1 MNQQV
6 TLQMPNTLAYMMLMA
21 WPLVTLWLFRRT
33 TLERAIIWSMLT
45 GYLLLPPLAEF
56 DLPLVPS
63 MDKSTIPSVVTFLI
77 CVLVMKKPVSLWPRH
92 PATRLLVAGFVLGV
106 IPTVFTNGDP
116 ILFRVIE
123 NSDPVIFTTNALPGL
138 RWRDLGA
145 VMIGQIIVLL
155 PFFLARQYLSTET
168 GLRNLLW
175 ALLLT
180 GLAYSL
186 PALIEIRL
194 SPQINIWV
202 YGFFQH
208 SFEQTMR
215 NGGFRPIVF
224 LPHGLWLAFFFMSSV
239 LAATALTRAAQ
250 SGDRVRLA
258 MATLYLFWVLIL
270 CKSLGSLLYGLA
282 FTPVVALAPL
292 RWQIRIAMCLALIAV
307 IYPML
312 RNLGLVPTD
321 AILAQAEAISTERAN
336 SLGYRLENERVLLA
350 RAAEKP
356 WFGWGGWGR
365 NLVHHIETGQI
376 LSIPDGRWIIVFGT
390 FGWLGYIAEMGLLAA
405 PLVLLASEMRRKQG
419 LGISPYV
426 APIALLLAITM
437 LDMLLNATLIPF
449 TWLCAGA
456 VFGYVE
462 RLRYPDLTASKS
474 ALFGGTQALDGSPK
488 SGQRSVM

>member
-1 MNQQV
+1 
-6 TLQMPNTLAYMMLMA
+6 MPNTLAYMMLMA
-21 WPLVTLWLFRRT
+21 WPLVTLLLFRRT
-33 TLERAIIWSMLT
+33 TTERAIIWSILA

-56 DLPLVPS
+56 DLPLIPD
-63 MDKSTIPSVVTFLI
+63 MDKFAIPSVAAFLI
-77 CVLVMKKPVSLWPRH
+77 CVVVMKKPVSLWPRH

-116 ILFRVIE
+116 ILFQVIE
-123 NSDPVIFTTNALPGL
+123 NSDPVSFITNALPGL
-138 RWRDLGA
+138 RWRDLGS
-145 VMIGQIIVLL
+145 VMINQVIVLL
-155 PFFLARQYLSTET
+155 PFFMARQYLSTET
-168 GLRNLLW
+168 GLRDLLW
-175 ALLLT
+175 ALLLA
-180 GLAYSL
+180 GLAYTIPS
-186 PALIEIRL
+186 LIEIRL

-208 SFEQTMR
+208 NFEQMMR

-224 LPHGLWLAFFFMSSV
+224 LPHGLWLAFFLMSSL

-250 SGDRVRLA
+250 NGERIRLA
-258 MATLYLFWVLIL
+258 MATIYLFGVLIL
-270 CKSLGSLLYGLA
+270 CKSLGSLIYGLA
-282 FTPVVALAPL
+282 FTPVIALAPL
-292 RWQIRIAMCLALIAV
+292 HWQIRIALCLALVAV

-321 AILAQAEAISTERAN
+321 AILAQAETFSAERAQ
-336 SLGYRLENERVLLA
+336 SLGYRFENERVLLT

-365 NLVHHIETGQI
+365 NLIHHMETGQI

-390 FGWLGYIAEMGLLAA
+390 FGWLGYISEMGLLAA
-405 PLVLLASEMRRKQG
+405 PLVVLAGEVRRKHG

-426 APIALLLAITM
+426 APIALLLAATM

-456 VFGYVE
+456 VLGYAE
-462 RLRYPDLTASKS
+462 RLRYPDLLPSKP
-474 ALFGGTQALDGSPK
+474 ALFGGNQAMVGDPK
-488 SGQRSVM
+488 MGRRSIM